1 MKTLLA
7 AMIVALALPASAVAA
22 PGQRGE
28 IHKVCTSSTWIERA
42 PADHPIAPA
51 YKGNTFRVTRASYA
65 RARHTLWAKGI
76 LTAHDAK
83 SGQKFT
89 HRGWIRVAA
98 LRGC

>member
-1 MKTLLA
+1 
-7 AMIVALALPASAVAA
+7 VAGA
-22 PGQRGE
+22 
-28 IHKVCTSSTWIERA
+28 WIERA

-65 RARHTLWAKGI
+65 PARHTLWAKGI
-76 LTAHDAK
+76 LTAHDAR
-83 SGQKFT
+83 SGQNFT